1 VKDALTPEHVQ
12 GNNVLKNLNVAKRL
26 MLLVSLLG
34 LLSVAIGVNGL
45 MNLAESV
52 KSMQTVY
59 DDRVVPLRDLKVI
72 ADMYAVNIVD
82 TSHKVRNGN
91 ISWEEGRKNLA
102 DAEQQIKE
110 KWTKYKNTV
119 LVPEEERL
127 VAEIEPMF
135 KTTQV
140 ELDRM
145 RDILT
150 REDRHAMAEFTA
162 GPLYPAID
170 PISGKFS
177 DLIEVQLK
185 VAKQEYDDSIER
197 YESNRI
203 FSIGLIVLGLG
214 LGAAFALWIVRSVSG
229 PLEKVR
235 KMVHEVARSADFSKR
250 VKVESNDEVGQTAKA
265 FNALMDAQ
273 QTAIGEVNRTV
284 TAMAQGNFNL
294 RVTADLE
301 GDLKTMKEAINTS
314 VESIQLTIQ
323 DIGHMLTALSNGNFS
338 ARSSAQVQ
346 GEFKQAL
353 DQAISAMASLES
365 MIGDVG
371 EVMSHVAR
379 GDLSQRVMAEGHGDL
394 ITLKQNINSSLD
406 AMSQALRAIHGN
418 TRQVATAANE
428 TSNAIAQISDGA
440 QNQTHAISQVAAA
453 VKQTATSVSDVSRN
467 TSIASQKSHESIAI
481 IRDGMQKMSDMV
493 NVVSN
498 IATNSDKINKI
509 TEVIEKIA
517 NKTNLLSLNAAIE
530 AARAGEHG
538 KGFSVVAEEVGKLAA
553 NSAES
558 SQEIAQL
565 VQQAVTETAKAVAT
579 VKEVSEDMSRI
590 ELASRETDQML
601 QRISAALEQ
610 QSSATEEINAN
621 VFNLDRIASSNAS
634 AAEEITASVMELSK
648 IADGTR
654 RELEKFSMND

>member
-1 VKDALTPEHVQ
+1 M
-12 GNNVLKNLNVAKRL
+12 LKNLNVGTRL
-26 MLLVSLLG
+26 MLLVALLG
-34 LLSVAIGVNGL
+34 LLSVTIGVNGL
-45 MNLAESV
+45 RGMAMCVAGL
-52 KSMQTVY
+52 QTVY

-102 DAEQQIKE
+102 DAELQITD
-110 KWTKYKNTV
+110 KWKHYKNTV
-119 LVPEEERL
+119 LVAEEERL
-127 VAEIEPMF
+127 VAEIEPLF
-135 KTTQV
+135 KSTQI
-140 ELDRM
+140 ELDHLRE
-145 RDILT
+145 ILT
-150 REDRHAMAEFTA
+150 REDKQAIAEFTA

-185 VAKQEYDDSIER
+185 VAKQEYDASNDS
-197 YESNRI
+197 YAFNRV
-203 FSIGLIVLGLG
+203 FSIGLILVGLG
-214 LGAAFALWIVRSVSG
+214 LGAVFALWIVRSVSG

-235 KMVHEVARSADFSKR
+235 QMVREVAKSSDFSKR
-250 VKVESNDEVGQTAKA
+250 VAVSSNDEVGQTAQA
-265 FNALMDAQ
+265 FNALLEAQ

-284 TAMAQGNFNL
+284 TAMAEGDFSQRVNANL
-294 RVTADLE
+294 H
-301 GDLKTMKEAINTS
+301 GDLKTMKEAINAS
-314 VESIQLTIQ
+314 VDSIQATIQ
-323 DIGHMLTALSNGNFS
+323 DLSKVLHALSQGDFA
-338 ARSSAQVQ
+338 ARSTAQVH
-346 GEFKQAL
+346 GEFKQAV
-353 DQAISAMASLES
+353 DQATSAMVALEA
-365 MIGDVG
+365 MIGGVG
-371 EVMSHVAR
+371 HVMSRVAQ
-379 GDLSQRVMAEGHGDL
+379 GDLSQRVTAEGRGDL
-394 ITLKQNINSSLD
+394 ITLKNNINTSLD
-406 AMSQALRAIHGN
+406 SMSSALRAIHGN

-428 TSNAIAQISDGA
+428 TSNAIGQISDGA

-453 VKQTATSVSDVSRN
+453 VRQTATSVADVSRN
-467 TSIASQKSHESIAI
+467 TSVASQKSQESIAI
-481 IRDGMQKMSDMV
+481 MREGMKKMNDMV
-493 NVVSN
+493 DVVNS
-498 IATNSDKINKI
+498 IAANSDKINQI

-565 VQQAVTETAKAVAT
+565 VQQAVSETAKAVAT
-579 VKEVSEDMSRI
+579 VKEVSQDMTRI

-634 AAEEITASVMELSK
+634 ASEEITASVVELSK
-648 IADGTR
+648 IADATR
-654 RELEKFSMND
+654 REVEKFSM

>member
-1 VKDALTPEHVQ
+1 
-12 GNNVLKNLNVAKRL
+12 VLKNLNVGTRL
-26 MLLVSLLG
+26 MLLVALLG
-34 LLSVAIGVNGL
+34 LLSVTIGVNGL
-45 MNLAESV
+45 RGMAMCVAGL
-52 KSMQTVY
+52 QTVY

-91 ISWEEGRKNLA
+91 ISWEEGLKNLD
-102 DAEQQIKE
+102 DAELQIAD
-110 KWTKYKNTV
+110 KWKHYKNTV

-135 KTTQV
+135 KSTQI
-140 ELDRM
+140 ELDHL
-145 RDILT
+145 RDILK
-150 REDRHAMAEFTA
+150 RQDKQAIAEFTA

-185 VAKQEYDDSIER
+185 VAKQEYDASNDS
-197 YESNRI
+197 YAFNRV
-203 FSIGLIVLGLG
+203 FSISLILIGLG
-214 LGAAFALWIVRSVSG
+214 LGAVFALWIVRSVSG

-235 KMVHEVARSADFSKR
+235 QMVREVAKSSDFSKR
-250 VKVESNDEVGQTAKA
+250 VAVSSNDEVGQTAQA
-265 FNALMDAQ
+265 FNALLEAQ

-284 TAMAQGNFNL
+284 TAMAEGDFSQRVNANL
-294 RVTADLE
+294 H
-301 GDLKTMKEAINTS
+301 GDLKTMKEAINAS
-314 VESIQLTIQ
+314 VDSIQATIQ
-323 DIGHMLTALSNGNFS
+323 DLSKVLHALSQGDFA
-338 ARSSAQVQ
+338 ARSTAQVH
-346 GEFKQAL
+346 GEFKQAV
-353 DQAISAMASLES
+353 DQATSAMVSLEA
-365 MIGDVG
+365 MIGGVG
-371 EVMSHVAR
+371 HVMSRVAQ
-379 GDLSQRVMAEGHGDL
+379 GDLSQRVTAEGRGDL
-394 ITLKQNINSSLD
+394 ITLKNNINASLD
-406 AMSQALRAIHGN
+406 SMSAALRAIHGN

-428 TSNAIAQISDGA
+428 TSNAIGQISDGA

-453 VKQTATSVSDVSRN
+453 VRQTATSVADVSRN
-467 TSIASQKSHESIAI
+467 TSVASQKSQESIAI
-481 IRDGMQKMSDMV
+481 MREGMKKMNDMV
-493 NVVSN
+493 DVVNS
-498 IATNSDKINKI
+498 IATNSDKINQI

-565 VQQAVTETAKAVAT
+565 VQQAVSETAKAVAT
-579 VKEVSEDMSRI
+579 VKEVSQDMTRI

-610 QSSATEEINAN
+610 QSSATEQINAN

-634 AAEEITASVMELSK
+634 ASEEITASVVELSK
-648 IADGTR
+648 IADATR
-654 RELEKFSMND
+654 REVEKFSM

>member
-1 VKDALTPEHVQ
+1 
-12 GNNVLKNLNVAKRL
+12 
-26 MLLVSLLG
+26 MLLVALLG
-34 LLSVAIGVNGL
+34 MLSVTIGVNGL
-45 MNLAESV
+45 RGMAMCVAGL
-52 KSMQTVY
+52 QTVY
-59 DDRVVPLRDLKVI
+59 ADRVVPLRDLKVI

-102 DAEQQIKE
+102 DAELQIAE
-110 KWTKYKNTV
+110 KWKHYKNTV
-119 LVPEEERL
+119 LVAEEERL
-127 VAEIEPMF
+127 VAEIEPLF
-135 KTTQV
+135 KSTQI
-140 ELDRM
+140 ELDHL

-150 REDRHAMAEFTA
+150 REDKQAIAEFTA
-162 GPLYPAID
+162 GPLYPAVD

-185 VAKQEYDDSIER
+185 VAKQEYDASNDS
-197 YESNRI
+197 YAFNRV
-203 FSIGLIVLGLG
+203 FNIGLILVGLAF
-214 LGAAFALWIVRSVSG
+214 GAVFALWIVRSVSG

-235 KMVHEVARSADFSKR
+235 QVVRNVAKSSDFSQR
-250 VKVESNDEVGQTAKA
+250 VAVSSNDEVGQTAQA
-265 FNALMDAQ
+265 FNALLEAQ

-284 TAMAQGNFNL
+284 TAMAEGDFSQRVNANL
-294 RVTADLE
+294 H
-301 GDLKTMKEAINTS
+301 GDLKTMKEAINAS
-314 VESIQLTIQ
+314 VDSIQTTIQ
-323 DIGHMLTALSNGNFS
+323 DLSKVLHALSQGNFA
-338 ARSSAQVQ
+338 ARSTAQVH
-346 GEFKQAL
+346 GEFKQAV
-353 DQAISAMASLES
+353 DQATSAMEALEA
-365 MIGDVG
+365 MIGGVG
-371 EVMSHVAR
+371 HVMSRVAQ
-379 GDLSQRVMAEGHGDL
+379 GDLSQRVTAEGRGDL
-394 ITLKQNINSSLD
+394 ITLKNNINTSLD
-406 AMSQALRAIHGN
+406 SMSAALRAIHGN

-428 TSNAIAQISDGA
+428 TSHAIGQISDGA

-453 VKQTATSVSDVSRN
+453 VRQTATSVADVSRN
-467 TSIASQKSHESIAI
+467 TSVASQKSQESIAI
-481 IRDGMQKMSDMV
+481 MRDGMKKMSDMV
-493 NVVSN
+493 DVVNS
-498 IATNSDKINKI
+498 IAANSDKINQI

-565 VQQAVTETAKAVAT
+565 VQQAVSETAKAVAT
-579 VKEVSEDMSRI
+579 VKEVSEDMTRI

-634 AAEEITASVMELSK
+634 ASEEITASVVELSK
-648 IADGTR
+648 IADATR
-654 RELEKFSMND
+654 REVEKFSM

>member
-1 VKDALTPEHVQ
+1 M
-12 GNNVLKNLNVAKRL
+12 LKNLNVGKRL
-26 MLLVSLLG
+26 MILVGLLG
-34 LLSVAIGVNGL
+34 ALSIAIGLNGL
-45 MNLAESV
+45 RNMAQCV
-52 KSMQTVY
+52 AGMQTVY

-91 ISWEEGRKNLA
+91 ISWEEGRKNLD
-102 DAEQQIKE
+102 DAEKVIAE
-110 KWTKYKNTV
+110 KWNDYKNTV
-119 LVPEEERL
+119 LVAEEQIL

-135 KTTQV
+135 KTTKV
-140 ELDRM
+140 ELDKL
-145 RDILT
+145 RDIMK
-150 REDRHAMAEFTA
+150 REDKQAIAEFTA

-185 VAKQEYDDSIER
+185 VAKQEYETSTDN
-197 YESNRI
+197 YTTNRI
-203 FSIGLIVLGLG
+203 TSIALILVGLSIGVL
-214 LGAAFALWIVRSVSG
+214 FAYWIVRSISE

-235 KMVHEVARSADFSKR
+235 KIVREVAKSSDFSKR
-250 VKVESNDEVGQTAKA
+250 VKVDSNDEVGQTAQA
-265 FNALMDAQ
+265 FNSLLESQ
-273 QTAIGEVNRTV
+273 QNAIKEVNNAV
-284 TAMAQGNFNL
+284 TAMAKGDFSKRVEANL
-294 RVTADLE
+294 D
-301 GDLKTMKEAINTS
+301 GDLKTMKDAINTS
-314 VESIQLTIQ
+314 VDSIQLTIQ
-323 DIGHMLTALSNGNFS
+323 DLRKVMDALSSGDFS
-338 ARSSAQVQ
+338 VRSSVHVQ

-353 DQAISAMASLES
+353 DQASSAMDSLDE

-371 EVMSHVAR
+371 GVMSRVAR
-379 GDLSQRVMAEGHGDL
+379 GDLTQRISAQGRGDL
-394 ITLKQNINSSLD
+394 VTLKDNINASLD
-406 AMSQALRAIHGN
+406 SMSQALRAIHSN

-453 VKQTATSVSDVSRN
+453 VRQTATSVGDVSRN
-467 TSIASQKSHESIAI
+467 TSVASQKSQESIAI
-481 IRDGMQKMSDMV
+481 MRVGMQKMTDMV
-493 NVVSN
+493 DVVNS
-498 IATNSDKINKI
+498 IAVNSDKINKI

-579 VKEVSEDMSRI
+579 VKEVSEDMARI

-601 QRISAALEQ
+601 QRISAALEE
-610 QSSATEEINAN
+610 QSSAAEEINAN

-634 AAEEITASVMELSK
+634 AAEEITASVIELSK

-654 RELEKFSMND
+654 REVEKFST

>member
-1 VKDALTPEHVQ
+1 M
-12 GNNVLKNLNVAKRL
+12 LKNLNVAKRL
-26 MLLVSLLG
+26 MILVAFLG
-34 LLSVAIGVNGL
+34 TLSIAIGLNGL
-45 MNLAESV
+45 RNMAQCV
-52 KSMQTVY
+52 AGMQTVY

-91 ISWEEGRKNLA
+91 ISWEEGRKNLE
-102 DAEQQIKE
+102 DAEKVIAE
-110 KWTKYKNTV
+110 KWKLYKGTV
-119 LVPEEERL
+119 LVPEEEAL
-127 VAEIEPMF
+127 VADIEPMF

-140 ELDRM
+140 ELDKL
-145 RDILT
+145 RDIMK
-150 REDRHAMAEFTA
+150 REDKQAIADFTA

-185 VAKQEYDDSIER
+185 VAKQEYDTSNETYIT
-197 YESNRI
+197 NRI
-203 FSIGLIVLGLG
+203 TSIALILAGLVLGVL
-214 LGAAFALWIVRSVSG
+214 FAYWIVRSVSE

-235 KMVHEVARSADFSKR
+235 KIVREVAKSSDFSKR
-250 VKVESNDEVGQTAKA
+250 VKVESNDEVGQTAQA
-265 FNALMDAQ
+265 FNALLESQ
-273 QTAIGEVNRTV
+273 QHALKEVNNTV
-284 TAMAQGNFNL
+284 TAMAQGDFTK
-294 RVTADLE
+294 RVEGHLD
-301 GDLKTMKEAINTS
+301 GDLKTMKDAINAS
-314 VESIQLTIQ
+314 VDSIQLTIQ
-323 DIGHMLTALSNGNFS
+323 DLRKVLDGLSQGDFSVRSTANV
-338 ARSSAQVQ
+338 R

-353 DQAISAMASLES
+353 DQATSAMETLDE
-365 MIGDVG
+365 MIGSVG
-371 EVMSHVAR
+371 GVMSRVAKGDLTQRVTAQGR
-379 GDLSQRVMAEGHGDL
+379 GDLIM
-394 ITLKQNINSSLD
+394 LKDNINASLD
-406 AMSQALRAIHGN
+406 SMSQALRAIHSN

-453 VKQTATSVSDVSRN
+453 VRQTATSVGDVSRN
-467 TSIASQKSHESIAI
+467 TSVASQKSQESIAI
-481 IRDGMQKMSDMV
+481 MRVGMQKMTDMV
-493 NVVSN
+493 EVVNS
-498 IATNSDKINKI
+498 IAVNSEKINKI

-565 VQQAVTETAKAVAT
+565 VQHAVTETAKAVAT
-579 VKEVSEDMSRI
+579 VKEVSDDMSRI
-590 ELASRETDQML
+590 EMASRETDQML

-610 QSSATEEINAN
+610 QSSAAEEINAN

-634 AAEEITASVMELSK
+634 AAEEITASVIELSK

-654 RELEKFSMND
+654 REVEKFST

>member
-1 VKDALTPEHVQ
+1 M
-12 GNNVLKNLNVAKRL
+12 LKNLNVGTRL
-26 MLLVSLLG
+26 MLLVALLG
-34 LLSVAIGVNGL
+34 MLSVTIGVNGL
-45 MNLAESV
+45 RGMAMCVAGL
-52 KSMQTVY
+52 QTVY
-59 DDRVVPLRDLKVI
+59 ADRVVPLRDLKVI

-102 DAEQQIKE
+102 DAELQIAE
-110 KWTKYKNTV
+110 KWKHYKNTV
-119 LVPEEERL
+119 LVAEEERL
-127 VAEIEPMF
+127 VAEIEPLF
-135 KTTQV
+135 KSTQI
-140 ELDRM
+140 ELDHL

-150 REDRHAMAEFTA
+150 REDKQAIAEFTA
-162 GPLYPAID
+162 GPLYPAVD

-185 VAKQEYDDSIER
+185 VAKQEYDASNDS
-197 YESNRI
+197 YAFNRV
-203 FSIGLIVLGLG
+203 FNIGLILVGLAF
-214 LGAAFALWIVRSVSG
+214 GAVFALWIVRSVSG

-235 KMVHEVARSADFSKR
+235 QVVRNVAKSSDFSQR
-250 VKVESNDEVGQTAKA
+250 VAVSSNDEVGQTAQA
-265 FNALMDAQ
+265 FNALLEAQ

-284 TAMAQGNFNL
+284 TAMAEGDFSQRVNANL
-294 RVTADLE
+294 H
-301 GDLKTMKEAINTS
+301 GDLKTMKEAINAS
-314 VESIQLTIQ
+314 VDSIQTTIQ
-323 DIGHMLTALSNGNFS
+323 DLSKVLHALSQGNFA
-338 ARSSAQVQ
+338 ARSTAQVH
-346 GEFKQAL
+346 GEFKQAV
-353 DQAISAMASLES
+353 DQATSAMEALEA
-365 MIGDVG
+365 MIGGVG
-371 EVMSHVAR
+371 HVMSRVAQ
-379 GDLSQRVMAEGHGDL
+379 GDLSQRVTAEGRGDL
-394 ITLKQNINSSLD
+394 ITLKNNINTSLD
-406 AMSQALRAIHGN
+406 SMSAALRAIHGN

-428 TSNAIAQISDGA
+428 TSHAIGQISDGA

-453 VKQTATSVSDVSRN
+453 VRQTATSVADVSRN
-467 TSIASQKSHESIAI
+467 TSVASQKSQESIAI
-481 IRDGMQKMSDMV
+481 MRDGMKKMSDMV
-493 NVVSN
+493 DVVNS
-498 IATNSDKINKI
+498 IAANSDKINQI

-565 VQQAVTETAKAVAT
+565 VQQAVSETAKAVAT
-579 VKEVSEDMSRI
+579 VKEVSEDMTRI

-634 AAEEITASVMELSK
+634 ASEEITASVVELSK
-648 IADGTR
+648 IADATR
-654 RELEKFSMND
+654 REVEKFSM

>member
-1 VKDALTPEHVQ
+1 M
-12 GNNVLKNLNVAKRL
+12 LKNLNVAKRL
-26 MLLVSLLG
+26 MLLVLLLG
-34 LLSVAIGVNGL
+34 LLSVSIGINGL
-45 MNLAESV
+45 MNLADSV

-82 TSHKVRNGN
+82 TSHKVRNSN

-102 DAEQQIKE
+102 DAEQQIAE
-110 KWTKYKNTV
+110 KWNKYKNTV
-119 LVPEEERL
+119 LVPEEQRL

-135 KTTQV
+135 KSTQV

-185 VAKQEYDDSIER
+185 VAKQEYEDSIDR

-203 FSIGLIVLGLG
+203 FSIGLIVLGLA

-229 PLEKVR
+229 PLEQVR
-235 KMVHEVARSADFSKR
+235 KMVHEAAKSADFSKR

-265 FNALMDAQ
+265 FNALMDSQ
-273 QTAIGEVNRTV
+273 QTAIQEVNRTV
-284 TAMAQGNFNL
+284 TAMAQGNFSL
-294 RVTADLE
+294 RVTAQLE
-301 GDLKTMKEAINTS
+301 GDLKTMKDAINTS

-323 DIGHMLTALSNGNFS
+323 DIGQMLNALSNGNFS

-353 DQAISAMASLES
+353 DQTITAMASLES

-371 EVMSHVAR
+371 QVMSHVAR
-379 GDLSQRVMAEGHGDL
+379 GDLSQRVVAEGHGDL
-394 ITLKQNINSSLD
+394 ITLKDNINSSLD

-453 VKQTATSVSDVSRN
+453 VRQTATSVSDVSRN

-654 RELEKFSMND
+654 RELEKFSMTD

>member
-1 VKDALTPEHVQ
+1 
-12 GNNVLKNLNVAKRL
+12 
-26 MLLVSLLG
+26 MLLVALLG
-34 LLSVAIGVNGL
+34 MLSVTIGVNGL
-45 MNLAESV
+45 R
-52 KSMQTVY
+52 SMAMCVAGLQTVY

-91 ISWEEGRKNLA
+91 ISWEEGLKNLA
-102 DAEQQIKE
+102 DAEIQINE
-110 KWTKYKNTV
+110 KWKHYKNTV
-119 LVPEEERL
+119 LVAEEERL

-135 KTTQV
+135 KSTQI
-140 ELDRM
+140 ELDHL

-150 REDRHAMAEFTA
+150 RQDKQAIAEFTA

-185 VAKQEYDDSIER
+185 VAKQEYDASNDS
-197 YESNRI
+197 YAFNRV
-203 FSIGLIVLGLG
+203 FSIGLILIGLG
-214 LGAAFALWIVRSVSG
+214 LGAVFALWIVRSVSG

-235 KMVHEVARSADFSKR
+235 QVVREVAKSSDFSKR
-250 VKVESNDEVGQTAKA
+250 VAVSSNDEVGQTAQA
-265 FNALMDAQ
+265 FNALLEAQ

-284 TAMAQGNFNL
+284 TAMAEGDFSQRVNANL
-294 RVTADLE
+294 H
-301 GDLKTMKEAINTS
+301 GDLKTMKEAINAS
-314 VESIQLTIQ
+314 VDSIQATIQ
-323 DIGHMLTALSNGNFS
+323 DLSKVLHALSQGDFA
-338 ARSSAQVQ
+338 ARSTAQVH
-346 GEFKQAL
+346 GEFKQAV
-353 DQAISAMASLES
+353 DQATSAMVSLEA
-365 MIGDVG
+365 MIGGVG
-371 EVMSHVAR
+371 HVMSRVAQ
-379 GDLSQRVMAEGHGDL
+379 GDLSQRVTAEGRGDL
-394 ITLKQNINSSLD
+394 ITLKNNINTSLD
-406 AMSQALRAIHGN
+406 SMSAALRAIHGN

-428 TSNAIAQISDGA
+428 TSNAIGQISDGA

-453 VKQTATSVSDVSRN
+453 VRQTATSVADVSRN
-467 TSIASQKSHESIAI
+467 TSVASQKSQESIAI
-481 IRDGMQKMSDMV
+481 MRDGMKKMNDMV
-493 NVVSN
+493 DVVNS
-498 IATNSDKINKI
+498 IAANSDKINQI

-565 VQQAVTETAKAVAT
+565 VQQAVSETAKAVAT
-579 VKEVSEDMSRI
+579 VKEVSQDMTRI

-634 AAEEITASVMELSK
+634 ASEEITASVVELSK
-648 IADGTR
+648 IADATR
-654 RELEKFSMND
+654 REVEKFSM

>member
-1 VKDALTPEHVQ
+1 
-12 GNNVLKNLNVAKRL
+12 VLKNLNVAKRL
-26 MLLVSLLG
+26 LLLVALLG
-34 LLSVAIGVNGL
+34 LLSISIGINGL
-45 MNLAESV
+45 MSMAESV

-102 DAEQQIKE
+102 DAEQQINE
-110 KWTKYKNTV
+110 KWKLYKNTV
-119 LVPEEERL
+119 LVPDEQKL
-127 VAEIEPMF
+127 VAEIEPLF
-135 KTTQV
+135 KSTQV
-140 ELDRM
+140 ELDRL
-145 RDILT
+145 REILT
-150 REDRHAMAEFTA
+150 KEDKQAIAEFTA

-185 VAKQEYDDSIER
+185 VAKIEYETSQER
-197 YESNRI
+197 YENNRT
-203 FSIGLIVLGLG
+203 FSIGLIVIGLALGV
-214 LGAAFALWIVRSVSG
+214 AFAYWIVRSVSG

-235 KMVHEVARSADFSKR
+235 MMVREVARSSDFSKR
-250 VKVESNDEVGQTAKA
+250 VAIDTDDEVGQTAKA
-265 FNALMDAQ
+265 FNALMESQ
-273 QTAIGEVNRTV
+273 QMAISEVNRTV
-284 TAMAQGNFNL
+284 TAVSQGDFRS
-294 RVTADLE
+294 RVTAELN
-301 GDLKTMKEAINTS
+301 GDLRTMKDAINTS
-314 VESIQLTIQ
+314 VNSIQATME
-323 DIGHMLTALSNGNFS
+323 DVSMVLTALSEGDFS
-338 ARSSAQVQ
+338 VRSTAQVEGQ
-346 GEFKQAL
+346 FKIAL
-353 DQAISAMASLES
+353 DQTSIAMSSIES
-365 MIGDVG
+365 MIGNVSH
-371 EVMSHVAR
+371 VMSRVAE
-379 GDLSQRVMAEGHGDL
+379 GDLSQRVAVEVHGDL
-394 ITLKQNINSSLD
+394 VTLKNNINNSLD
-406 AMSQALRAIHGN
+406 SMSQALRAIHGN
-418 TRQVATAANE
+418 TRQVAAAANE

-453 VKQTATSVSDVSRN
+453 VRQTATSVTDVSRN
-467 TSIASQKSHESIAI
+467 TSVASQKSHESIAI
-481 IRDGMQKMSDMV
+481 IRDGMKKMNDMV
-493 NVVSN
+493 DVVNN

-565 VQQAVTETAKAVAT
+565 VQQAVTETAKAVMTA
-579 VKEVSEDMSRI
+579 KEVSEDMGRI
-590 ELASRETDQML
+590 ELASQETDQML

-621 VFNLDRIASSNAS
+621 VFNLDRIASSNAA

-654 RELEKFSMND
+654 RELEKFSVQN

>member
-1 VKDALTPEHVQ
+1 M
-12 GNNVLKNLNVAKRL
+12 LKNLNVAKRL
-26 MLLVSLLG
+26 MLLVLLLG
-34 LLSVAIGVNGL
+34 LLSVSIGINGL
-45 MNLAESV
+45 MNLADSV

-82 TSHKVRNGN
+82 TSHKVRNSN

-102 DAEQQIKE
+102 DAEQQIAE
-110 KWTKYKNTV
+110 KWNKYKNTV
-119 LVPEEERL
+119 LVPEEQRL

-135 KTTQV
+135 KSTQV

-185 VAKQEYDDSIER
+185 VAKQEYEDSIDR

-203 FSIGLIVLGLG
+203 FSIGLIVLGLA

-235 KMVHEVARSADFSKR
+235 KMVHEVAKSADFSKR

-265 FNALMDAQ
+265 FNALMDSQ
-273 QTAIGEVNRTV
+273 QTAIQEVNRTV
-284 TAMAQGNFNL
+284 TAMAQGNFSL
-294 RVTADLE
+294 RVTAQLE
-301 GDLKTMKEAINTS
+301 GDLKTMKDAINTS

-323 DIGHMLTALSNGNFS
+323 DIGQMLNALSNGNFS

-353 DQAISAMASLES
+353 DQTITAMASLES

-371 EVMSHVAR
+371 QVMSHVAR
-379 GDLSQRVMAEGHGDL
+379 GDLSQRVVAEGHGDL
-394 ITLKQNINSSLD
+394 ITLKDNINSSLD

-453 VKQTATSVSDVSRN
+453 VRQTATSVSDVSRN

-579 VKEVSEDMSRI
+579 VKEVSEDMGRI

-654 RELEKFSMND
+654 RELEKFSMTD

>member
-1 VKDALTPEHVQ
+1 
-12 GNNVLKNLNVAKRL
+12 
-26 MLLVSLLG
+26 MLLVALLG
-34 LLSVAIGVNGL
+34 LLSVTIGVNGL
-45 MNLAESV
+45 RGMAMCVAGL
-52 KSMQTVY
+52 QTVY

-102 DAEQQIKE
+102 DAELQITD
-110 KWTKYKNTV
+110 KWKHYKNTV
-119 LVPEEERL
+119 LVAEEERL
-127 VAEIEPMF
+127 VAEIEPLF
-135 KTTQV
+135 KSTQI
-140 ELDRM
+140 ELDHLRE
-145 RDILT
+145 ILT
-150 REDRHAMAEFTA
+150 REDKQAIAEFTA

-185 VAKQEYDDSIER
+185 VAKQEYDASNDS
-197 YESNRI
+197 YAFNRV
-203 FSIGLIVLGLG
+203 FSIGLIVVGLG
-214 LGAAFALWIVRSVSG
+214 LGAVFALWIVRSVSG

-235 KMVHEVARSADFSKR
+235 QMVREVAKSSDFSKR
-250 VKVESNDEVGQTAKA
+250 VAVSSNDEVGQTAQA
-265 FNALMDAQ
+265 FNALLEAQ

-284 TAMAQGNFNL
+284 TAMAEGDFSQRVNANL
-294 RVTADLE
+294 H
-301 GDLKTMKEAINTS
+301 GDLKTMKEAINAS
-314 VESIQLTIQ
+314 VDSIQATIQ
-323 DIGHMLTALSNGNFS
+323 DLSKVLHALSQGDFA
-338 ARSSAQVQ
+338 ARSTAQVH
-346 GEFKQAL
+346 GEFKQAV
-353 DQAISAMASLES
+353 DQATSAMVALEA
-365 MIGDVG
+365 MIGGVG
-371 EVMSHVAR
+371 HVMSRVAQ
-379 GDLSQRVMAEGHGDL
+379 GDLSQRVTAEGRGDL
-394 ITLKQNINSSLD
+394 ITLKNNINTSLD
-406 AMSQALRAIHGN
+406 SMSSALRAIHGN

-428 TSNAIAQISDGA
+428 TSNAIGQISDGA

-453 VKQTATSVSDVSRN
+453 VRQTATSVADVSRN
-467 TSIASQKSHESIAI
+467 TSVASQKSQESIAI
-481 IRDGMQKMSDMV
+481 MREGMKKMNDMV
-493 NVVSN
+493 DVVNS
-498 IATNSDKINKI
+498 IAANSDKINQI

-565 VQQAVTETAKAVAT
+565 VQQAVSETAKAVAT
-579 VKEVSEDMSRI
+579 VKEVSQDMTRI

-634 AAEEITASVMELSK
+634 ASEEITASVVELSK
-648 IADGTR
+648 IADATR
-654 RELEKFSMND
+654 REVEKFSM

>member
-1 VKDALTPEHVQ
+1 M
-12 GNNVLKNLNVAKRL
+12 LKNLNVAKRL
-26 MLLVSLLG
+26 MLLVLLLG
-34 LLSVAIGVNGL
+34 LLSVSIGINGL
-45 MNLAESV
+45 MNLADSV

-82 TSHKVRNGN
+82 TSHKVRNSN

-102 DAEQQIKE
+102 DAEQQIAE
-110 KWTKYKNTV
+110 KWNKYKNTV
-119 LVPEEERL
+119 LVPEEQRL

-135 KTTQV
+135 KSTQV

-185 VAKQEYDDSIER
+185 VAKQEYEDSIDR

-203 FSIGLIVLGLG
+203 FSIGLIVLGLA

-235 KMVHEVARSADFSKR
+235 KMVHEVAKSADFSKR

-265 FNALMDAQ
+265 FNALMDSQ
-273 QTAIGEVNRTV
+273 QTAIQEVNRTV
-284 TAMAQGNFNL
+284 TAMAQGNFSL
-294 RVTADLE
+294 RVTAQLE
-301 GDLKTMKEAINTS
+301 GDLKTMKDAINTS

-323 DIGHMLTALSNGNFS
+323 DIGQMLNALSNGNFS

-353 DQAISAMASLES
+353 DQTITAMASLES

-371 EVMSHVAR
+371 QVMSHVAR
-379 GDLSQRVMAEGHGDL
+379 GDLSQRVVAEGHGDL
-394 ITLKQNINSSLD
+394 ITLKDNINSSLD

-453 VKQTATSVSDVSRN
+453 VRQTATSVSDVSRN

-654 RELEKFSMND
+654 RELEKFSMTD

>member
-1 VKDALTPEHVQ
+1 
-12 GNNVLKNLNVAKRL
+12 VLKNLNVGTRL
-26 MLLVSLLG
+26 MLLVALLG
-34 LLSVAIGVNGL
+34 LLSVTIGVNGL
-45 MNLAESV
+45 RGMAMCVAGL
-52 KSMQTVY
+52 QTVY

-102 DAEQQIKE
+102 DAELQITD
-110 KWTKYKNTV
+110 KWKHYKNTV
-119 LVPEEERL
+119 LVAEEERL
-127 VAEIEPMF
+127 VAEIEPLF
-135 KTTQV
+135 KSTQI
-140 ELDRM
+140 ELDHLRE
-145 RDILT
+145 ILT
-150 REDRHAMAEFTA
+150 REDKQAIAEFTA

-185 VAKQEYDDSIER
+185 VAKQEYDASNDS
-197 YESNRI
+197 YAFNRV
-203 FSIGLIVLGLG
+203 FSIGLILVGLG
-214 LGAAFALWIVRSVSG
+214 LGAVFALWIVRSVSG

-235 KMVHEVARSADFSKR
+235 QMVREVAKSSDFSKR
-250 VKVESNDEVGQTAKA
+250 VAVSSNDEVGQTAQA
-265 FNALMDAQ
+265 FNALLEAQ

-284 TAMAQGNFNL
+284 TAMAEGDFSQRVNANL
-294 RVTADLE
+294 H
-301 GDLKTMKEAINTS
+301 GDLKTMKEAINAS
-314 VESIQLTIQ
+314 VDSIQATIQ
-323 DIGHMLTALSNGNFS
+323 DLSKVLHALSQGDFA
-338 ARSSAQVQ
+338 ARSTAQVH
-346 GEFKQAL
+346 GEFKQAV
-353 DQAISAMASLES
+353 DQATSAMVALEA
-365 MIGDVG
+365 MIGGVG
-371 EVMSHVAR
+371 HVMSRVAQ
-379 GDLSQRVMAEGHGDL
+379 GDLSQRVTAEGRGDL
-394 ITLKQNINSSLD
+394 ITLKNNINTSLD
-406 AMSQALRAIHGN
+406 SMSSALRAIHGN

-428 TSNAIAQISDGA
+428 TSNAIGQISDGA

-453 VKQTATSVSDVSRN
+453 VRQTATSVADVSRN
-467 TSIASQKSHESIAI
+467 TSVASQKSQESIAI
-481 IRDGMQKMSDMV
+481 MREGMKKMNDMV
-493 NVVSN
+493 DVVNS
-498 IATNSDKINKI
+498 IAANSDKINQI

-565 VQQAVTETAKAVAT
+565 VQQAVSETAKAVAT
-579 VKEVSEDMSRI
+579 VKEVSQDMTRI

-634 AAEEITASVMELSK
+634 ASEEITASVVELSK
-648 IADGTR
+648 IADATR
-654 RELEKFSMND
+654 REVEKFSM

>member
-1 VKDALTPEHVQ
+1 M
-12 GNNVLKNLNVAKRL
+12 KNLNVAKRL
-26 MLLVSLLG
+26 MLLVLLLG
-34 LLSVAIGVNGL
+34 LLSVSIGINGL
-45 MNLAESV
+45 MNLADSV

-82 TSHKVRNGN
+82 TSHKVRNSN

-102 DAEQQIKE
+102 DAEQQIAE
-110 KWTKYKNTV
+110 KWNKYKNTV
-119 LVPEEERL
+119 LVPEEQRL

-135 KTTQV
+135 KSTQV

-185 VAKQEYDDSIER
+185 VAKQEYEDSIDR

-203 FSIGLIVLGLG
+203 FSIGLIVLGLA

-235 KMVHEVARSADFSKR
+235 KMVHEVAKSADFSKR

-265 FNALMDAQ
+265 FNALMDSQ
-273 QTAIGEVNRTV
+273 QTAIQEVNRTV
-284 TAMAQGNFNL
+284 TAMAQGNFSL
-294 RVTADLE
+294 RVTAQLE
-301 GDLKTMKEAINTS
+301 GDLKTMKDAINTS

-323 DIGHMLTALSNGNFS
+323 DIGQMLNALSNGNFS

-353 DQAISAMASLES
+353 DQTITAMASLES

-371 EVMSHVAR
+371 QVMSHVAR
-379 GDLSQRVMAEGHGDL
+379 GDLSQRVVAEGHGDL
-394 ITLKQNINSSLD
+394 ITLKDNINSSLD

-453 VKQTATSVSDVSRN
+453 VRQTATSVSDVSRN

-654 RELEKFSMND
+654 RELEKFSMTD

>member
-1 VKDALTPEHVQ
+1 
-12 GNNVLKNLNVAKRL
+12 VLKNLNVAKRL
-26 MLLVSLLG
+26 MLLVLLLG
-34 LLSVAIGVNGL
+34 VLSVSIGVNGL
-45 MNLAESV
+45 MSLAESV
-52 KSMQTVY
+52 KGMQTVY
-59 DDRVVPLRDLKVI
+59 EDRVVPLRDLKVI

-82 TSHKVRNGN
+82 TSHKVRNSN

-135 KTTQV
+135 KSTQV

-185 VAKQEYDDSIER
+185 VAKQEYDDAIER

-203 FSIGLIVLGLG
+203 FSIGLIVLGLA
-214 LGAAFALWIVRSVSG
+214 LGVGFALWIVRSVSG

-235 KMVHEVARSADFSKR
+235 HMVHEVAKSSDFSKR

-265 FNALMDAQ
+265 FNALMDSQ

-294 RVTADLE
+294 RVTADLD
-301 GDLKTMKEAINTS
+301 GDLKTMKDAINTS
-314 VESIQLTIQ
+314 VDSIQLTIQ

-353 DQAISAMASLES
+353 DQAIFAMASLES

-371 EVMSHVAR
+371 QVMSHVAK
-379 GDLSQRVMAEGHGDL
+379 GDLSQRVTADGHGDL
-394 ITLKQNINSSLD
+394 ITLKDNINSSLN

-453 VKQTATSVSDVSRN
+453 VRQTATSVSDVSRN

-634 AAEEITASVMELSK
+634 AAEEITASVIELSK

-654 RELEKFSMND
+654 RELEKFSMNG

>member
-1 VKDALTPEHVQ
+1 M
-12 GNNVLKNLNVAKRL
+12 LKNLNVGTRL
-26 MLLVSLLG
+26 MLLVALLG
-34 LLSVAIGVNGL
+34 LLSVTIGVNGL
-45 MNLAESV
+45 RGMAMCVAGL
-52 KSMQTVY
+52 QTVY

-91 ISWEEGRKNLA
+91 ISWEEGLKNLD
-102 DAEQQIKE
+102 DAELQIAD
-110 KWTKYKNTV
+110 KWKQYKNTV
-119 LVPEEERL
+119 LVPEEEAL

-135 KTTQV
+135 KSTQV
-140 ELDRM
+140 ELDHL
-145 RDILT
+145 RDIMK
-150 REDRHAMAEFTA
+150 RQDKQGIAEFTA

-185 VAKQEYDDSIER
+185 VAKREYDASQSSYDF
-197 YESNRI
+197 NRV
-203 FSIGLIVLGLG
+203 FSIGLILVGLG
-214 LGAAFALWIVRSVSG
+214 LGAVFALWIVRSVSG

-235 KMVHEVARSADFSKR
+235 QMVREVAKSSDFSKR
-250 VKVESNDEVGQTAKA
+250 VAVSSNDEVGQTAQA
-265 FNALMDAQ
+265 FNALLEAQ

-284 TAMAQGNFNL
+284 TAMAEGDFSQ
-294 RVTADLE
+294 RVNADLH
-301 GDLKTMKEAINTS
+301 GDLKTMKQAINAS
-314 VESIQLTIQ
+314 VDSIQATIQ
-323 DIGHMLTALSNGNFS
+323 DLSKVLHALSQGDFA
-338 ARSSAQVQ
+338 ARSTAQVH
-346 GEFKQAL
+346 GEFKQAVE
-353 DQAISAMASLES
+353 QATFAMVTLEA
-365 MIGDVG
+365 MIGGVG
-371 EVMSHVAR
+371 HVMGRMAQGDLTQRVTAEGR
-379 GDLSQRVMAEGHGDL
+379 GDLL
-394 ITLKQNINSSLD
+394 TLKNNINTSLD
-406 AMSQALRAIHGN
+406 SMSSALRAIHVN
-418 TRQVATAANE
+418 SRQVATAANE
-428 TSNAIAQISDGA
+428 TSMAIGQISDGA
-440 QNQTHAISQVAAA
+440 QNQTHAISQVSTA
-453 VKQTATSVSDVSRN
+453 VKQTASSVADVSRN
-467 TSIASQKSHESIAI
+467 TSVASQKSQESMAIMREGMRKMDDMVDVVNSIA
-481 IRDGMQKMSDMV
+481 
-493 NVVSN
+493 
-498 IATNSDKINKI
+498 ANSDKINKI

-579 VKEVSEDMSRI
+579 VKEVSQDMVRI

-634 AAEEITASVMELSK
+634 ASEQMTASVVELSK
-648 IADGTR
+648 IADATR
-654 RELEKFSMND
+654 REVEKFST

>member
-1 VKDALTPEHVQ
+1 
-12 GNNVLKNLNVAKRL
+12 VLKNLNVGTRL
-26 MLLVSLLG
+26 MLLVALLG
-34 LLSVAIGVNGL
+34 LLSVTIGVNGL
-45 MNLAESV
+45 RGMAMCVAGL
-52 KSMQTVY
+52 QTVY

-91 ISWEEGRKNLA
+91 ISWDEGLKNLD
-102 DAEQQIKE
+102 DAELQIAD
-110 KWTKYKNTV
+110 KWKHYKNTV

-135 KTTQV
+135 KSTQI
-140 ELDRM
+140 ELDHL
-145 RDILT
+145 RDILK
-150 REDRHAMAEFTA
+150 RQDKQAIAEFTA

-185 VAKQEYDDSIER
+185 VAKQEYDASNDS
-197 YESNRI
+197 YAFNRV
-203 FSIGLIVLGLG
+203 FSISLILVGLG
-214 LGAAFALWIVRSVSG
+214 LGAVFALWIVRSVSG

-235 KMVHEVARSADFSKR
+235 QMVREVAKSSDFSKR
-250 VKVESNDEVGQTAKA
+250 VAVSSNDEVGQTAQA
-265 FNALMDAQ
+265 FNALLEAQ

-284 TAMAQGNFNL
+284 TAMAEGDFSQRVNANL
-294 RVTADLE
+294 H
-301 GDLKTMKEAINTS
+301 GDLKTMKEAINAS
-314 VESIQLTIQ
+314 VDSIQATIQ
-323 DIGHMLTALSNGNFS
+323 DLSKVLHALSQGDFA
-338 ARSSAQVQ
+338 ARSTAQVH
-346 GEFKQAL
+346 GEFKQAV
-353 DQAISAMASLES
+353 DQATSAMVSLEA
-365 MIGDVG
+365 MIGGVG
-371 EVMSHVAR
+371 HVMSRVAQ
-379 GDLSQRVMAEGHGDL
+379 GDLSQRVTAEGRGDL
-394 ITLKQNINSSLD
+394 ITLKNNINASLD
-406 AMSQALRAIHGN
+406 SMSAALRAIHGN

-428 TSNAIAQISDGA
+428 TSNAIGQISDGA

-453 VKQTATSVSDVSRN
+453 VRQTATSVADVSRN
-467 TSIASQKSHESIAI
+467 TSVASQKSQESIAI
-481 IRDGMQKMSDMV
+481 MREGMKKMNDMV
-493 NVVSN
+493 DVVNS
-498 IATNSDKINKI
+498 IATNSDKINQI

-565 VQQAVTETAKAVAT
+565 VQQAVSETAKAVAT
-579 VKEVSEDMSRI
+579 VKEVSQDMTRI

-610 QSSATEEINAN
+610 QSSATEQINAN

-634 AAEEITASVMELSK
+634 ASEEITASVVELSK
-648 IADGTR
+648 IADATR
-654 RELEKFSMND
+654 REVEKFSM

>member
-1 VKDALTPEHVQ
+1 M
-12 GNNVLKNLNVAKRL
+12 LKNLNVAKRL
-26 MLLVSLLG
+26 MLLVLLLG
-34 LLSVAIGVNGL
+34 VLSVSIGVNGL
-45 MNLAESV
+45 MSLAESV
-52 KSMQTVY
+52 KGMQTVY
-59 DDRVVPLRDLKVI
+59 EDRVVPLRDLKVI

-82 TSHKVRNGN
+82 TSHKVRNSN

-135 KTTQV
+135 KSTQV

-185 VAKQEYDDSIER
+185 VAKQEYDDAIER

-203 FSIGLIVLGLG
+203 FSIGLIVLGLA
-214 LGAAFALWIVRSVSG
+214 LGVGFALWIVRSVSG

-235 KMVHEVARSADFSKR
+235 HMVHEVAKSSDFSKR

-265 FNALMDAQ
+265 FNALMDSQ

-294 RVTADLE
+294 RVTADLD
-301 GDLKTMKEAINTS
+301 GDLKTMKDAINTS
-314 VESIQLTIQ
+314 VDSIQLTIQ

-353 DQAISAMASLES
+353 DQAIFAMASLES

-371 EVMSHVAR
+371 QVMSHVAK
-379 GDLSQRVMAEGHGDL
+379 GDLSQRVTADGHGDL
-394 ITLKQNINSSLD
+394 ITLKDNINSSLN

-453 VKQTATSVSDVSRN
+453 VRQTATSVSDVSRN

-634 AAEEITASVMELSK
+634 AAEEITASVIELSK

-654 RELEKFSMND
+654 RELEKFSMNG

>member
-1 VKDALTPEHVQ
+1 M
-12 GNNVLKNLNVAKRL
+12 LKNLNVGTRL
-26 MLLVSLLG
+26 MLLVALLG
-34 LLSVAIGVNGL
+34 LLSVTIGVNGL
-45 MNLAESV
+45 RGMAMCVAGL
-52 KSMQTVY
+52 QTVY

-91 ISWEEGRKNLA
+91 ISWEEGLKNLA
-102 DAEQQIKE
+102 DAETQINE
-110 KWTKYKNTV
+110 KWKHYKNTV

-135 KTTQV
+135 KSTQI
-140 ELDRM
+140 ELDHL
-145 RDILT
+145 RDIMT
-150 REDRHAMAEFTA
+150 RQDKQAIAEFTA

-185 VAKQEYDDSIER
+185 VAKQEYEASNDS
-197 YESNRI
+197 YAFNRV
-203 FSIGLIVLGLG
+203 FSIGLILVGLG
-214 LGAAFALWIVRSVSG
+214 LGAVFALWIVRSVSG

-235 KMVHEVARSADFSKR
+235 LMVREVAKSSDFSKR
-250 VKVESNDEVGQTAKA
+250 VAVSSNDEVGQTAQA
-265 FNALMDAQ
+265 FNALLEAQ

-284 TAMAQGNFNL
+284 TAMAEGDFSQRVNANL
-294 RVTADLE
+294 H
-301 GDLKTMKEAINTS
+301 GDLKTMKEAINAS
-314 VESIQLTIQ
+314 VDSIQATIQ
-323 DIGHMLTALSNGNFS
+323 DLSKVLHALSQGDFA
-338 ARSSAQVQ
+338 ARSTAQVH
-346 GEFKQAL
+346 GEFKQAV
-353 DQAISAMASLES
+353 DQATSAMVALEA
-365 MIGDVG
+365 MIGGVG
-371 EVMSHVAR
+371 HVMSRVAQ
-379 GDLSQRVMAEGHGDL
+379 GDLSQRVTAEGRGDL
-394 ITLKQNINSSLD
+394 ITLKNNINTSLD
-406 AMSQALRAIHGN
+406 SMSAALRAIHGN

-428 TSNAIAQISDGA
+428 TSNAIGQISDGA

-453 VKQTATSVSDVSRN
+453 VRQTATSVADVSRN
-467 TSIASQKSHESIAI
+467 TSVASQKSQESIAI
-481 IRDGMQKMSDMV
+481 MREGMRKMNDMV
-493 NVVSN
+493 DVVNS
-498 IATNSDKINKI
+498 IAANSDKINQI

-565 VQQAVTETAKAVAT
+565 VQQAVSETAKAVAT
-579 VKEVSEDMSRI
+579 VKEVSQDMTRI

-634 AAEEITASVMELSK
+634 ASEEITASVVELSK
-648 IADGTR
+648 IADATR
-654 RELEKFSMND
+654 REVEKFSM

>member
-1 VKDALTPEHVQ
+1 
-12 GNNVLKNLNVAKRL
+12 
-26 MLLVSLLG
+26 MLLVTLLG
-34 LLSVAIGVNGL
+34 LLSVTIGVNGL
-45 MNLAESV
+45 RGMAMCVAGL
-52 KSMQTVY
+52 QTVY

-91 ISWEEGRKNLA
+91 ISWEEGLKNLD
-102 DAEQQIKE
+102 DAELQIAN
-110 KWTKYKNTV
+110 KWKDYKNTV
-119 LVPEEERL
+119 LVPEEEAL

-140 ELDRM
+140 ELDKL
-145 RDILT
+145 RDIMK
-150 REDRHAMAEFTA
+150 RQDKQAIAEFTA

-185 VAKQEYDDSIER
+185 VAKIEYDASQSSYDF
-197 YESNRI
+197 NRI
-203 FSIGLIVLGLG
+203 FSISLLLIGLG
-214 LGAAFALWIVRSVSG
+214 LGAILAVWIVRSVSG

-235 KMVHEVARSADFSKR
+235 HMVHEVAKSSDFSQR
-250 VKVESNDEVGQTAKA
+250 VDVSSNDEVGQTAKA
-265 FNALMDAQ
+265 FNTLLQAQ

-284 TAMAQGNFNL
+284 TAMAEGDFSQRVNANL
-294 RVTADLE
+294 S
-301 GDLKTMKEAINTS
+301 GDLKTMKEAINAS
-314 VESIQLTIQ
+314 VDSIQATIQ
-323 DIGHMLTALSNGNFS
+323 DLSKVLVALSEGDF
-338 ARSSAQVQ
+338 AVRSSAQVH
-346 GEFKQAL
+346 GEFKAAI
-353 DQAISAMASLES
+353 DQATSAMVALEA
-365 MIGDVG
+365 MIGGVG
-371 EVMSHVAR
+371 HVMSRVAQGDLTERVTAEGR
-379 GDLSQRVMAEGHGDL
+379 GDLV
-394 ITLKQNINSSLD
+394 TLKHNVNTSLD
-406 AMSQALRAIHGN
+406 AMTAALRAIHVN
-418 TRQVATAANE
+418 SRQVATAANE
-428 TSNAIAQISDGA
+428 TSMAIGQISDGA
-440 QNQTHAISQVAAA
+440 QNQTHAIAQVSTA
-453 VKQTATSVSDVSRN
+453 VKQTATSVADVSRN
-467 TSIASQKSHESIAI
+467 TSVASQKSQESMAIMREGMRKMDDMVDVVNSIA
-481 IRDGMQKMSDMV
+481 
-493 NVVSN
+493 
-498 IATNSDKINKI
+498 ANSDKINKI

-579 VKEVSEDMSRI
+579 GKEVSQDMVRI

-634 AAEEITASVMELSK
+634 ASEQMTASVVELSK
-648 IADGTR
+648 IADATR
-654 RELEKFSMND
+654 REVEKFST

>member
-1 VKDALTPEHVQ
+1 M
-12 GNNVLKNLNVAKRL
+12 LKNLNVGTRL
-26 MLLVSLLG
+26 MLLVALLG
-34 LLSVAIGVNGL
+34 LLSVTIGVNGL
-45 MNLAESV
+45 RGMAMCVAGL
-52 KSMQTVY
+52 QTVY

-91 ISWEEGRKNLA
+91 ISWEEGLKNLA
-102 DAEQQIKE
+102 DAETQINE
-110 KWTKYKNTV
+110 KWKHYKNTV

-135 KTTQV
+135 KSTQI
-140 ELDRM
+140 ELDHL
-145 RDILT
+145 RDIMT
-150 REDRHAMAEFTA
+150 RQDKQAIAEFTA

-185 VAKQEYDDSIER
+185 VAKQEYDASNDS
-197 YESNRI
+197 YAFNRV
-203 FSIGLIVLGLG
+203 FSIGLILVGLA
-214 LGAAFALWIVRSVSG
+214 LGAVFALWIVRSVSG

-235 KMVHEVARSADFSKR
+235 QMVREVAKSSDFSKR
-250 VKVESNDEVGQTAKA
+250 VAVSSNDEVGQTAQA
-265 FNALMDAQ
+265 FNALLEAQ

-284 TAMAQGNFNL
+284 TAMAEGDFSQRVNANL
-294 RVTADLE
+294 H
-301 GDLKTMKEAINTS
+301 GDLKTMKEAINAS
-314 VESIQLTIQ
+314 VDSIQATIQ
-323 DIGHMLTALSNGNFS
+323 DLSKVLHALSQGDFA
-338 ARSSAQVQ
+338 ARSTAQVH
-346 GEFKQAL
+346 GEFKQAV
-353 DQAISAMASLES
+353 DQATSAMVALEA
-365 MIGDVG
+365 MIGGVG
-371 EVMSHVAR
+371 HVMSRVAQ
-379 GDLSQRVMAEGHGDL
+379 GDLSQRVTAEGRGDL
-394 ITLKQNINSSLD
+394 ITLKNNINTSLD
-406 AMSQALRAIHGN
+406 SMSAALRAIHGN

-428 TSNAIAQISDGA
+428 TSNAIGQISDGA

-453 VKQTATSVSDVSRN
+453 VRQTATSVADVSRN
-467 TSIASQKSHESIAI
+467 TSVASQKSQESIAI
-481 IRDGMQKMSDMV
+481 MREGMRKMNDMV
-493 NVVSN
+493 DVVNS
-498 IATNSDKINKI
+498 IAANSDKINQI

-565 VQQAVTETAKAVAT
+565 VQQAVSETAKAVAT
-579 VKEVSEDMSRI
+579 VKEVSQDMTRI

-634 AAEEITASVMELSK
+634 ASEEITASVVELSK
-648 IADGTR
+648 IADATR
-654 RELEKFSMND
+654 REVEKFSM